1 MTMPEPSVPRRGRTG
16 RRTAFALALLA
27 IVVCG
32 VGLTLRTAAAHAG
45 DHPAGAL
52 TALVALVALGGAGA
66 AGLRGRYRPRGAF
79 RAPAEDRGDRP
90 GLVVEAVPPVD
101 YAAMDAAEFEQA
113 IAGLCARDGCTDV
126 HVVGGAGDLGADV
139 LATAP
144 DGRRLV
150 VQCKRYGPDHKVGSQ
165 DLQRF
170 GGTCFTIHGAHIAA
184 LVTTSDFTGPALE
197 YAARSGIL
205 CLDARALAAWS
216 DGGAPPPWRQGEGF
230 AEWDGPVVGG
240 CS

>member
-1 MTMPEPSVPRRGRTG
+1 MTMPEPSAPRRDRTG
-16 RRTAFALALLA
+16 RRTAFALALLT
-27 IVVCG
+27 IVICG

-45 DHPAGAL
+45 EHPAGAL
-52 TALVALVALGGAGA
+52 VTLLALGCAGA
-66 AGLRGRYRPRGAF
+66 AGLRGRHRLRDAF
-79 RAPAEDRGDRP
+79 RTTAGYPGDRP
-90 GLVVEAVPPVD
+90 APMVEAAPPVD
-101 YAAMDAAEFEQA
+101 YAAMDPAEFEQA
-113 IAGLCARDGCTDV
+113 IAELCARDGCTDV

-205 CLDARALAAWS
+205 CLDARALAAWT
-216 DGGAPPPWRQGEGF
+216 DGGAAPPWRQGSGTED
-230 AEWDGPVVGG
+230 AEWDRLAPGG
-240 CS
+240 YS

>member
-1 MTMPEPSVPRRGRTG
+1 MTMPEPSAPRRGRTG

-32 VGLTLRTAAAHAG
+32 VGLTLRTAAAHA
-45 DHPAGAL
+45 DEHPAGAL
-52 TALVALVALGGAGA
+52 VALLALGCAGA
-66 AGLRGRYRPRGAF
+66 AGLRGRHRLRGAF
-79 RAPAEDRGDRP
+79 GATAGWRGDRAAP
-90 GLVVEAVPPVD
+90 APEAVPPVD
-101 YAAMDAAEFEQA
+101 YTAMDAAEFERA
-113 IAGLCARDGCTDV
+113 IADLCARDGCTDV
-126 HVVGGAGDLGADV
+126 QVVGGAGDLGADV
-139 LATAP
+139 LATTP

-197 YAARSGIL
+197 YAARGGIL

-216 DGGAPPPWRQGEGF
+216 DGGAPPPWRQGGGAEG
-230 AEWDGPVVGG
+230 AERGG
-240 CS
+240 LAPGAYS